1 MAKGSKIGEL
11 GGTVAGRPVGW
22 PLILGVHAAQSHQAH
37 LEEAQ
42 EASWG
47 PLTMLEHS
55 SVRYSSSVNSPSP
68 IASPLVQ
75 LFHSF
80 SASRAIFSHSSRRTS
95 ISISSSCSSSSLIVE
110 LKQGEVATLT
120 SSKKSAG

>member
-75 LFHSF
+75 LFHSLA
-80 SASRAIFSHSSRRTS
+80 ASRAISSVTS
-95 ISISSSCSSSSLIVE
+95 SSKSFMLKSISSPSSS
-110 LKQGEVATLT
+110 
-120 SSKKSAG
+120 KSRRG